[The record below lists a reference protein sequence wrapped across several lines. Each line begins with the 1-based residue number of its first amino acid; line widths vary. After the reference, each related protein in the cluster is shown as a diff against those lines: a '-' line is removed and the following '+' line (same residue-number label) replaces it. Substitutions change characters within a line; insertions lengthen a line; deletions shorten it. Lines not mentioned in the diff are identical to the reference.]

1 MGKTIKGESEEA
13 TSIKVPKAAKEKAQ
27 AKKVGAG
34 VRVYQLKILLVDSEP
49 EIFRRVLVA
58 GDTTLYLLHLII
70 QTAMGWTNS
79 HLHEF
84 FIKGVSYADPD
95 PEMEMEDSEDE
106 SAFSLQGVA
115 PRTRSVIRYA
125 YDFGDDWEHKITVEK
140 IAEDD
145 ERYAGYPVC
154 IEGQY
159 ATPPEDSGGIYGYYE
174 NLEVLKDPNHEE
186 YEDILEWM
194 GEDFDPDEFD
204 IEEVN
209 RVLKRMKP
217 RNRDI
222 DYLRAPGPKHR

>member
-1 MGKTIKGESEEA
+1 VGKVIKGVWKEE
-13 TSIKVPKAAKEKAQ
+13 TSIKTTKAAKGKAQ
-27 AKKVGAG
+27 AKKMGAG

-58 GDTTLYLLHLII
+58 GDTTLDLLHLII

-95 PEMEMEDSEDE
+95 PEMEDSEDE
-106 SAFSLQGVA
+106 SAFSLQEVA
-115 PRTRSVIRYA
+115 PRTRNVIRYA

-140 IAEDD
+140 IVEDD

-159 ATPPEDSGGIYGYYE
+159 ANPPEDSGGIYGYYE
-174 NLEVLKDPNHEE
+174 NLEVLKDPMHEE

-194 GEDFDPDEFD
+194 GGDFDPDEFN

-209 RVLKRMKP
+209 KTLKKMNP
-217 RNRDI
+217 RKRW
-222 DYLRAPGPKHR
+222 